1 MLQDEEEKEKERK
14 REREIS
20 LETSVLHPANRD
32 DLEEVR
38 RRERMLWI
46 LLRQAHGNDI
56 MEGNVVEA
64 R

>member
-1 MLQDEEEKEKERK
+1 MKKRKRKKE